1 MGLYGDEYFVN
12 KEIKFNNILSMLE
25 FTYSFDNDIFVSID
39 ESFGDTVKKYVEK
52 FIEFLRKCKEA
63 IGKALEFIKRKI
75 KEITSKI
82 FNKAN
87 KKAMEEAFEY
97 AYENCPD
104 EKEIDELE
112 RKIMNYCKAAKIED
126 PDLTKKR
133 VADFI
138 SSDRM
143 TIFYEISNE
152 IIIERYRNNNG
163 YKMAQVAFDL
173 VNYLGSIKDIK
184 KFDSQKV
191 YYDDIE
197 KEHTVLDKQNL
208 ATVYFHDNPFDKQ
221 LQKMML
227 EYELEMSKLS
237 KEELHNMTSTDESVQ
252 MVNEVVDKSRT
263 RGGIDRSFNEEIYS
277 RFDFPTVKNVF
288 IPTLSS
294 SINKLEAFFESKD
307 FDSLSDE
314 QITKNIILM
323 LDIKDIFKDFKSVQ
337 DALNTK
343 YSDDYISNLKDT
355 IINAME
361 SIIMD
366 KYEGRD
372 YFTKKSKEFGFKTIS
387 GYYDNNE
394 NIGSNLTKI
403 FQEYQNFYAKE
414 IIRYGKINDTEI
426 SKASIEKKIKYLK
439 EINNLSNS
447 ILSFCGSYIQHT
459 SKAGISMIKYN
470 RDITNIA
477 AEKMRNFEKFSK

>member
-12 KEIKFNNILSMLE
+12 EEIKFNNILSMLE
-25 FTYSFDNDIFVSID
+25 STYSFDNDIFVSID

-87 KKAMEEAFEY
+87 KKVMKEAFEY

-112 RKIMNYCKAAKIED
+112 KRILNFCKIANVENV
-126 PDLTKKR
+126 DLMKER
-133 VADFI
+133 VVDFI
-138 SSDRM
+138 ATGKR
-143 TIFYEISNE
+143 TLLFAICNT
-152 IIIERYRNNNG
+152 IIIERNDNN
-163 YKMAQVAFDL
+163 YKTAQAAIDFINYIGTIKNNKEEYDP
-173 VNYLGSIKDIK
+173 VNYNHINN
-184 KFDSQKV
+184 
-191 YYDDIE
+191 E
-197 KEHTVLDKQNL
+197 PTVVDKQNL
-208 ATVYFHDNPFDKQ
+208 AFVYFKDNPFDKK
-221 LQKMML
+221 LQQIIL
-227 EYELEMSKLS
+227 DNELEISKLS
-237 KEELHNMTSTDESVQ
+237 KEEYHNMINTDESAQ
-252 MVNEVVDKSRT
+252 IVNEVVDKSRT

-294 SINKLEAFFESKD
+294 SINKLEVFFESKE

-343 YSDDYISNLKDT
+343 YSDSYISNLKDT

-394 NIGSNLTKI
+394 NIGSSLTKI

-426 SKASIEKKIKYLK
+426 SKASIEKKIKYLR

-470 RDITNIA
+470 RDISNIA
-477 AEKMRNFEKFSK
+477 AEKMRNFEKFLK